1 MKVKDLEN
9 VVNKS
14 NCIFIAEIGEGRI
27 MEVKDFLYGFQRFAD
42 CEVEFI
48 DTRLNY
54 EHNLDNT
61 IAYIKNNIV
70 IKIYYK
76 W

>member
-1 MKVKDLEN
+1 MKVKDLEK

-14 NCIFIAEIGEGRI
+14 NCIFIAEIEEGRI

-48 DTRLNY
+48 STRVNY
-54 EHNLDNT
+54 EHSLDNT
-61 IAYIKNNIV
+61 TAYIKAYLV
-70 IKIYYK
+70 IKISYN
-76 W
+76 